1 MKYAITIFATAV
13 IVFLAATLYYKGMP
27 KFATPSGVSVTSTE
41 VAQVP
46 VVTPTPTPI
55 DDNTV
60 LIDTI
65 KAALVAKHG
74 SPAASLKVTV
84 NKVEGD
90 FAQGGA
96 SGEGG
101 GGMWFAARVGG
112 LWNLVWDGNG
122 VIECSDIAPY
132 PGFPSSMIP
141 ECWNTP
147 TEKIITR

>member
-1 MKYAITIFATAV
+1 MKYVVIVFATAV
-13 IVFLAATLYYKGMP
+13 IVFLAATVYYKGMP

-41 VAQVP
+41 VAESP
-46 VVTPTPTPI
+46 VATITPTPV
-55 DDNTV
+55 DDSTV

-74 SPAASLKVTV
+74 SPAASLKITV
-84 NKVEGD
+84 SKIEGD

-96 SGEGG
+96 SVEGG
-101 GGMWFAARVGG
+101 GGMWFAAKVEGQ
-112 LWNLVWDGNG
+112 WNLVWDGNG
-122 VIECSDIAPY
+122 VIECSDIASY
-132 PGFPSSMIP
+132 PGFPKSMIP